1 MQAVL
6 GIAVSDAALLRAF
19 AEAHPRQ
26 LDVLGASGASSG
38 TWGLGFHAHGE
49 MLIKKGPMSRGTVI
63 GRHLKDIRA
72 RHVVL
77 VADGDSESRHLEERC
92 PLRYRDWLFAMTGGG
107 SLGPDFGKKVQTE
120 LPTYAFSQKRHPTA
134 EEAVMMVI
142 MDALER
148 QNARDTRDLT
158 TRAIQ
163 RAIGQAAERLRRLAP
178 APEAV
183 VVLHVPGHLFAFG
196 VGRPLWLSRFK
207 GAGEQRGRGTPNLGI
222 EPARPGRVG
231 RNDHL
236 RAVLVADHQSDGGAW
251 EEVASTLAVEV
262 DAACDVQPFPI

>member
-6 GIAVSDAALLRAF
+6 GIAVSDAALLRVF
-19 AEAHPRQ
+19 ADAHPRQ
-26 LDVLGASGASSG
+26 LDVLAASGATSG

-49 MLIKKGPMSRGTVI
+49 MLIKKGPMTRGTVI
-63 GRHLKDIRA
+63 GKHLKDIRA
-72 RHVVL
+72 RHLVL
-77 VADGDSESRHLEERC
+77 VADGDSEARHLEERC

-107 SLGPDFGKKVQTE
+107 SLGPDFGKKVQAD
-120 LPTYAFSQKRHPTA
+120 LPTYAFAQKRHPTA

-163 RAIGQAAERLRRLAP
+163 RAIGFAAEKLRKLA
-178 APEAV
+178 ASPETV
-183 VVLHVPGHLFAFG
+183 VLLHVPGHMFAFG
-196 VGRPLWLSRFK
+196 VGRPVAIARF
-207 GAGEQRGRGTPNLGI
+207 RGVGDTNV
-222 EPARPGRVG
+222 RPGRLG

-236 RAVLVADHQSDGGAW
+236 RAVLVADQTTEGAAW
-251 EEVASTLAVEV
+251 EHVGRELAVQV
-262 DAACDVQPFPI
+262 DVACDVQPFPI